1 MINKTVLINQKWKCT
16 DSGGLERAS
25 ERRRK
30 MKFHP
35 FGKNER
41 ATPKERSSIAMF
53 HQFEQRRLQLS
64 RSHTKM
70 LFINI
75 RRYQFSIMITC
86 HTARLA
92 MSMPRARVISC
103 LSRGINSSRR
113 VKSGWV
119 QILSAPD
126 S

>member
-53 HQFEQRRLQLS
+53 HQFQQRRLQLS
-64 RSHTKM
+64 RRSHTKM

-92 MSMPRARVISC
+92 MSMPRAYNKPPLKRNKQ
-103 LSRGINSSRR
+103 LSESDIRTGPNFERT
-113 VKSGWV
+113 
-119 QILSAPD
+119 
-126 S
+126 